1 MVYLG
6 GVHKILYKQGP
17 FIAKITC
24 YYFLPINAPEPMS
37 LKTLTRKQ
45 ISFSQDTGSS
55 RICLVDE
62 MFTKA
67 GEFQ

>member
-1 MVYLG
+1 
-6 GVHKILYKQGP
+6 
-17 FIAKITC
+17 
-24 YYFLPINAPEPMS
+24 MS

-45 ISFSQDTGSS
+45 IPFFQDTGRS

-67 GEFQ
+67 DEFQ